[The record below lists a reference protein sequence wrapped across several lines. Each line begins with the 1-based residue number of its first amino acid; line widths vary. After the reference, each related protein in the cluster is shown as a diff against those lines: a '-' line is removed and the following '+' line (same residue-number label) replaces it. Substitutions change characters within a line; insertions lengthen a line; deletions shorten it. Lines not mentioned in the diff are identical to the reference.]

1 MARPRKWVVI
11 LLGSIGLL
19 TLGLVAAI
27 CLFVFSFHAS
37 KIVDFHPTQFSAYA
51 AAPFFYSIGDEL
63 KFSDH
68 IDPQAPTLLRGVI
81 GNFLVSPDNQKIAV
95 VTGGNPIGGNL
106 VIVDRSGPSQ
116 RTITPVNNVMG
127 AIFSGADNPKLIGQH
142 YFRDTSFQ
150 WSRDAKSLYLMG
162 DTYLSGGQAFS
173 KNGELWRYDLDT
185 GKLQLVLKPFPVEQ
199 YFLGL
204 NNGIYFW
211 ISMGPKGPTQLQY
224 FDGKTISNIG
234 DPGAAQISVDQ
245 LSTRFTE
252 QPFYSFGDIAYM
264 MYILPAKGVHFEKPG
279 NGRDE
284 VLEIGSHPYLR
295 DTMGTSF
302 DVSFCLDNRNSVF
315 LPGDRYLVIQA
326 NRCGNY
332 DGLLLL
338 DSVTG
343 QYQRLPPNT
352 RAYITLNTVSYPH
365 YEIGRFVGLIPD

>member
-1 MARPRKWVVI
+1 MARPRKWIVI

-19 TLGLVAAI
+19 TVGLVAAI
-27 CLFVFSFHAS
+27 CLFFVFSFHAS

-68 IDPQAPTLLRGVI
+68 IDPQAPTLLRGAV

-95 VTGGNPIGGNL
+95 VTGGNPLGGNL

-116 RTITPVNNVMG
+116 RTVTPVDSDMG
-127 AIFSGADNPKLIGQH
+127 AVFSGGDNSKLIGQH
-142 YFRDTSFQ
+142 YFRDTGFQ

-162 DTYLSGGQAFS
+162 DTYLRAGQASS
-173 KNGELWRYDLDT
+173 KNGELWRFDLDT

-211 ISMGPKGPTQLQY
+211 IPMAQLQY

-234 DPGAAQISVDQ
+234 DPDEAHPVDQ

-252 QPFYSFGDIAYM
+252 QPFYSFGEIAYT
-264 MYILPAKGVHFEKPG
+264 MYILPAKGVHLEKSD

-284 VLEIGSHPYLR
+284 VLEIGSRPYLR
-295 DTMGTSF
+295 VTMGSGF
-302 DVSFCLDNRNSVF
+302 EVFFCADVRNTVF
-315 LPGDRYLVIQA
+315 LPGDRYLLLNA
-326 NRCGNY
+326 NDCGNY
-332 DGLLLL
+332 DGLLLI

-343 QYQRLPPNT
+343 QYQRLPPKT

>member
-95 VTGGNPIGGNL
+95 VTGGDPVGGNL
-106 VIVDRSGPSQ
+106 VFVDRSGPSQ

-127 AIFSGADNPKLIGQH
+127 AILSGADNPKLIGQH

-173 KNGELWRYDLDT
+173 
-185 GKLQLVLKPFPVEQ
+185 
-199 YFLGL
+199 
-204 NNGIYFW
+204 
-211 ISMGPKGPTQLQY
+211 
-224 FDGKTISNIG
+224 
-234 DPGAAQISVDQ
+234 
-245 LSTRFTE
+245 
-252 QPFYSFGDIAYM
+252 
-264 MYILPAKGVHFEKPG
+264 
-279 NGRDE
+279 
-284 VLEIGSHPYLR
+284 
-295 DTMGTSF
+295 
-302 DVSFCLDNRNSVF
+302 
-315 LPGDRYLVIQA
+315 
-326 NRCGNY
+326 
-332 DGLLLL
+332 
-338 DSVTG
+338 
-343 QYQRLPPNT
+343 
-352 RAYITLNTVSYPH
+352 
-365 YEIGRFVGLIPD
+365 